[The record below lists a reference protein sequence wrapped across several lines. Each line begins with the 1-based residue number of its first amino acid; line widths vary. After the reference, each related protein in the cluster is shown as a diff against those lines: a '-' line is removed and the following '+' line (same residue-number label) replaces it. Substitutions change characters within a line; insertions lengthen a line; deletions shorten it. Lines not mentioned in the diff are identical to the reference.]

1 MGKFSKEWIIQEC
14 VAKNHCLGV
23 SLKRPVN
30 LGGNGINRLYV
41 TDVLIENEKDREAM
55 SRNLMSGQNTFH
67 GTISVKAFT
76 ESPTDTRAFTLNL
89 DDIDSIMEIN

>member
-14 VAKNHCLGV
+14 VVKNHCLGV

-30 LGGNGINRLYV
+30 LGGNGINRFYV
-41 TDVLIENEKDREAM
+41 TDVLVENEQDREAM

-76 ESPTDTRAFTLNL
+76 ESPADTRTFTLNL